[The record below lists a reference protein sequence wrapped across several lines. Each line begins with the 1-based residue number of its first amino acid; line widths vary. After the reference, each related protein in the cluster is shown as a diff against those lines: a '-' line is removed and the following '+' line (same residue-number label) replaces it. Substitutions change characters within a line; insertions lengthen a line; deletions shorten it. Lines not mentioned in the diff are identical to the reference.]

1 MAAAVGPAG
10 GSSAGYDGSRQSRMG
25 QQDGAGQKGGGLA
38 GCRGS
43 AGGLFLVPCLED
55 SADAWS
61 EQQCSESFEIHEC
74 NNIVC
79 SPWQWLNMDPLVF
92 PQNYNWYWT
101 LVQPLALATQAL
113 LIYAQENYG
122 ALHFRR
128 LNSSHCI
135 SIWCLVVWVK
145 HILQIDKI
153 LGLTLIT
160 AHLGSTLVLFT
171 RLKSPQ
177 LSQWSQPL

>member
-1 MAAAVGPAG
+1 
-10 GSSAGYDGSRQSRMG
+10 MG
-25 QQDGAGQKGGGLA
+25 QQDGAGQKDGGPA

-43 AGGLFLVPCLED
+43 AGVIFLVPCLED
-55 SADAWS
+55 SVDADAWS

-92 PQNYNWYWT
+92 PKNYNWYWT
-101 LVQPLALATQAL
+101 LVQSLALTTQAL
-113 LIYAQENYG
+113 LVYAQEHYKTW
-122 ALHFRR
+122 HFRR
-128 LNSSHCI
+128 KNNSRCV
-135 SIWCLVVWVK
+135 LVWRLIVWVK

-160 AHLGSTLVLFT
+160 AHLGSTLV
-171 RLKSPQ
+171 
-177 LSQWSQPL
+177 